1 MGVKNTKKKRNKLW
15 KEEMNK
21 KMPGIEYTKTHP
33 IQGGRRRRTRKKK
46 GGTNMC
52 VICLT
57 KLPNT
62 TTKSIIKLKCGHRF
76 HFACIDQL
84 IRSGYPVQCP
94 LCRKHIHLDD
104 LIKSAINSNVE
115 TRNNLNQMK
124 KSQMK
129 DKLFRQYDA
138 LKNRFTFLS
147 KIKNDGGPQNEI
159 ITHEVSARLIEPV
172 FASVWNNEN
181 ITKASLYHDLISLA
195 FHMLYIQEAITLD
208 DNDPN
213 KDLYEA
219 MIKDIQ
225 KGIDNDHI
233 TPYGLRWMA
242 DSFPGAFTF
251 KNGTFEG
258 GKRRR
263 RTRKKK
269 GGRKDKKKDKKLHE
283 KEKTTIQ
290 YRELARQEAIR
301 ERNRFRRLEQEY
313 KEELEKTLKE
323 KIKKFTDLDS
333 SSITLN
339 VVKEEEE
346 ALEHAKKEYFR
357 LMQID
362 GLRRTPLQDHQY
374 NMARLRYHYYHQIQH
389 ECLKILSHKLKER
402 KEKMKSED
410 NNNNNN
416 KDDETKE
423 GGRRRKKSRRKK
435 RRRKKRT
442 RRR

>member
-1 MGVKNTKKKRNKLW
+1 
-15 KEEMNK
+15 
-21 KMPGIEYTKTHP
+21 MPGIEYTKTHP

-46 GGTNMC
+46 GGTNIC
-52 VICLT
+52 VICQT

-76 HFACIDQL
+76 HFACIDQF
-84 IRSGYPVQCP
+84 IRSGNPVQCP
-94 LCRKHIHLDD
+94 LCRKHFHLFD
-104 LIKSAINSNVE
+104 LINSAINSIVE

-283 KEKTTIQ
+283 KEKTTMQ
-290 YRELARQEAIR
+290 FQNLLLQEARR
-301 ERNRFRRLEQEY
+301 EIERFRRLEREY
-313 KEELEKTLKE
+313 RQELEKALKE

-333 SSITLN
+333 CSTSIEKEFKKLN
-339 VVKEEEE
+339 EEAE
-346 ALEHAKKEYFR
+346 ALEQAKKEFFR
-357 LMQID
+357 LMEID
-362 GLRRTPLQDHQY
+362 ELIRTPLQDHQF
-374 NMARLRYHYYHQIQH
+374 NMARLRYHYYYQIQQ
-389 ECLKILSHKLKER
+389 ECLKILSRKLKER

-416 KDDETKE
+416 KDDERKE
-423 GGRRRKKSRRKK
+423 GGRRKKSRRKK